1 VFDSVNITIMTIIT
15 IILTTDRSGVAT
27 SAFTIEGQDASQAP
41 AAIGDSL
48 DLTLEYVGPTGE
60 VLTENLNAAVQ
71 VSLDSLAISAAGGV
85 WAYVPT
91 LPNGFLVTVR
101 DDKGMLKDG
110 RVTLELFLNSTDA
123 AANVDAVGTCVVRVS
138 PATEDIPQCTELS
151 LPEVGQYKVVATY
164 RDYVRVAVVQE
175 ITVGRSTAQWEAKP
189 LDAVDV
195 SFSMDKSTL
204 EPGEA
209 GTLRFVNYFEGATLL
224 ISRGDGE
231 DPARTFVPT
240 TVGENIVSIPVGLE
254 CHTGC
259 SFLFVLSVPQQ
270 TRAFIDRFKGIR
282 TATYLDLRAPRV
294 FSYVASLAI
303 RDEQSMLA
311 VAVTAAVPKAA
322 PGANVEV
329 SVELTNP
336 ANGRLMEGE
345 VAIFVVDQAF
355 LDVEPHPITVLHL
368 ASLLP
373 LSQCVQDTMLSGHP
387 SMLSLL
393 SQVLS
398 DGFKVN
404 SGGGYQGRL
413 VGDNR
418 NEIVS
423 DTWVCCTHVP
433 SNAAR
438 TSLPVLHACPY

>member
-1 VFDSVNITIMTIIT
+1 MD
-15 IILTTDRSGVAT
+15 
-27 SAFTIEGQDASQAP
+27 AFTIEGQDASQAP
-41 AAIGDSL
+41 VAIGDSL

-60 VLTENLNAAVQ
+60 VLTETLNAAVQ

-85 WAYVPT
+85 WADVPN

-110 RVTLELFLNSTDA
+110 RVTLELFLNSTEATDA
-123 AANVDAVGTCVVRVS
+123 IGTCVVRVS
-138 PATEDIPQCTELS
+138 PATEDVPQCTELS
-151 LPEVGQYKVVATY
+151 LPAVGQYKVVATY

-175 ITVGRSTAQWEAKP
+175 ITVGRSTAQWAAKP

-204 EPGEA
+204 VPGESGA
-209 GTLRFVNYFEGATLL
+209 LRFINYFEGATLL

-231 DPARTFVPT
+231 GPARTFMPT

-254 CHTGC
+254 CKTGC

-270 TRAFIDRFKGIR
+270 TAAFIGRFEGIR
-282 TATYLDLRAPRV
+282 TATYLDLQAPRV

-303 RDEQSMLA
+303 RDEQNMLA
-311 VAVTAAVPKAA
+311 VAVTAALPKAA

-336 ANGRLMEGE
+336 ANGRSMEGE

-355 LDVEPHPITVLHL
+355 LDVEPHPITVLPLVSLLPRSCLLPLSCLALLSL
-368 ASLLP
+368 ASLLV
-373 LSQCVQDTMLSGHP
+373 LSY
-387 SMLSLL
+387 LSLASL
-393 SQVLS
+393 SPLFCVSLASRITLS
-398 DGFKVN
+398 CLSLAFHFSPRFDPAH
-404 SGGGYQGRL
+404 
-413 VGDNR
+413 
-418 NEIVS
+418 
-423 DTWVCCTHVP
+423 CT
-433 SNAAR
+433 
-438 TSLPVLHACPY
+438 L